1 MTASPEPRPEPT
13 AAAEAPAV
21 IYLPDLSQPAA
32 QPQPQRMPGRRARVP
47 DPRTDFVAVR
57 CTPAEYATITA
68 AAAQR
73 GLTVGAYLRALGT
86 GSAGVRARR
95 SAPADHAVL
104 VALLA
109 ELGKIGS
116 NHNQLAHAF
125 NAIGEVPDD
134 ARWHSQDQAIQ
145 EMRRG
150 LLKALGHGD

>member
-1 MTASPEPRPEPT
+1 VCRDGGHGLPIRAPSLSPC
-13 AAAEAPAV
+13 A
-21 IYLPDLSQPAA
+21 
-32 QPQPQRMPGRRARVP
+32 
-47 DPRTDFVAVR
+47 
-57 CTPAEYATITA
+57 CTPAEYATINA

-73 GLTVGAYLRALGT
+73 GLTVGAHLRALGT

-125 NAIGEVPDD
+125 NAVGAVPDD
-134 ARWHSQDQAIQ
+134 ARWQRQDHAIQ
-145 EMRRG
+145 DMRRA